1 VRLRLS
7 ADALLVVCV
16 MIWGLN
22 FTVIKSALGNG
33 FNPLTFASLR
43 FTIATAAF
51 AGVSAARSEKVRV
64 ERHDLLVMAAWSI
77 AVAVNQIGF
86 AFSFHL
92 ARASTVALLFGTL
105 PIFAG
110 IFSQVAGIDRL
121 TARRW
126 IASAI
131 SFSGVGIVAVAV
143 HGTPS
148 GRPGG
153 ILISLVAPAT
163 FALYSIGLTPYVRK
177 YGTYTVNL
185 LIAVFALPPLL
196 AVATPQLASMDW
208 SSVTPVAWLGLVYSA
223 LVAYTLT
230 NLLWFAVV
238 ERVGTARA
246 AIYANLQPFLG
257 AVFALFILSEPVNSL
272 EWVGGAAIAAGILL
286 SRTGSASW
294 KHVPLETETA
304 PHE

>member
-1 VRLRLS
+1 
-7 ADALLVVCV
+7 
-16 MIWGLN
+16 MTIWGFN
-22 FTVIKSALGNG
+22 FTVIKHALGHG
-33 FNPLTFASLR
+33 FSPLAFGSMR
-43 FTIATAAF
+43 FTIATVAF
-51 AGVSAARSEKVRV
+51 TGVIFARGERVRV
-64 ERHDLLVMAAWSI
+64 ERRDLLAMLAWSA

-110 IFSQVAGIDRL
+110 IYSQLARIDRL
-121 TARRW
+121 GTRRW
-126 IASAI
+126 IAAAV

-148 GRPGG
+148 GRPAG

-196 AVATPQLASMDW
+196 AAAGPQLASMEW
-208 SSVTPVAWLGLVYSA
+208 SAVSPLAWLGLVYSA

-230 NLLWFAVV
+230 NLLWFVAV

-246 AIYANLQPFLG
+246 AVYANLQPFIG
-257 AVFALFILSEPVNSL
+257 AVFALLILSEPVNSL
-272 EWVGGAAIAAGILL
+272 EWVGGAAIAAGIVL
-286 SRTGSASW
+286 SRTGSANW
-294 KHVPLETETA
+294 KHVALETKTA